1 MNYSADKPIESQ
13 KQDLLGRATFS
24 KRLADAIY
32 QYNADDGLVIGVF
45 GKWGTGKTSI
55 LNMVIDEI
63 NCLSMNRDRK
73 PIIVKF
79 SPWNYSNYDNLI
91 NLFFRMLKNQLALDK
106 GEETAK
112 KLGQALVD
120 YSNALD
126 ALSIIP
132 ILGSTLAATLKPIAK
147 AQGNR
152 LLKDIDLDTTKNNL
166 EIALRDANQKIIVFI
181 DDIDR
186 LTNSQIRDI
195 FQLVK
200 SVGNFPNIIYVLS
213 MDRDV
218 VCRALEEVHNINGLE
233 YLEKIIQI
241 PFEVPTLT
249 KLQLQEIFFMEL
261 DNTVK
266 SISENI
272 TWDQNYWNEVFT
284 NCIEPYISTLRD
296 VNRVLNTFQFRC
308 EFLYKEI
315 TLEDLLALTTI
326 EVLEPKLYQWIS
338 QNKDLFCD
346 TSSHSLSSFYRKKE
360 DYYKSICE
368 ELKEL
373 RIDVDKAVNFLSVIF
388 PIFANDIDSHKAR
401 YVSVNNARESMR
413 ITHEKRFD
421 LYFLFNSSSIPVSR
435 YLINQFIKEMKEDE
449 LIATI
454 IDINQAGNIEYFIDE
469 LRSLVASIPD
479 NRLAL
484 LASVVLMHQHNFNGV
499 QVGGSF
505 LLPIS
510 SKAKYLVIDIIS
522 KIDNE
527 NERYKVVKMNLENA
541 DINQLGAV
549 SQLIN
554 NIELSYDRLTERGET
569 GFQIINLEHLELIEK
584 TYILKVNEIV
594 SDDSII
600 NIEQFYLVLHLWKSF
615 DEEGVRNFISRL
627 LENESGVLKFICA
640 IARPWNGT
648 SGNGWYFLE
657 DDYSSY
663 ISKDII
669 YKYIQDFDKNHLD
682 IFAREDQIKLASFV
696 LNYDKSDRYESTEKD
711 AEILVNEWRHIS

>member
-1 MNYSADKPIESQ
+1 MNYNTDKPIESQ

-24 KRLADAIY
+24 KRLANAIY

-63 NCLSMNRDRK
+63 NCLSMDSDRK

-126 ALSIIP
+126 ALSIVP
-132 ILGSTLAATLKPIAK
+132 ILGSTLAAILKPIAQ

-186 LTNSQIRDI
+186 LTNPQIRDI

-218 VCRALEEVHNINGLE
+218 VCSALKEVHNINGSE

-249 KLQLQEIFFMEL
+249 KSKLQEIFFMKL

-272 TWDQNYWNEVFT
+272 TWDQNYWSEVFT
-284 NCIEPYISTLRD
+284 NCIEPYISSFRD

-315 TLEDLLALTTI
+315 TLEDLLAITTI
-326 EVLEPKLYQWIS
+326 EVLEPKLYQWIG
-338 QNKDLFCD
+338 QNKDLFCE
-346 TSSHSLSSFYRKKE
+346 TSLHSLSSFYRKKD
-360 DYYKSICE
+360 DYYKSICN
-368 ELKEL
+368 ELSKL
-373 RIDVDKAVNFLSVIF
+373 AIDTDKAITFLSVIF

-421 LYFLFNSSSIPVSR
+421 LYFLFNLSSIPVPR
-435 YLINQFIKEMKEDE
+435 YLLNQFIKEMKEDE
-449 LIATI
+449 LISTI
-454 IDINQAGNIEYFIDE
+454 VDINQAGNIEYFIDE

-479 NRLAL
+479 KRLAL
-484 LASVVLMHQHNFNGV
+484 LASVILMHQYNFSSI

-510 SKAKYLVIDIIS
+510 SKANYLVIDIIS

-541 DINQLGAV
+541 DINQFGAV

-554 NIELSYDRLTERGET
+554 NIELSYNRLTGRGET

-594 SDDSII
+594 SADSLV
-600 NIEQFYLVLHLWKSF
+600 NIGQFYLVLYLWKSF
-615 DEEGVRNFISRL
+615 DEEGVRNFIGRL

-669 YKYIQDFDKNHLD
+669 YKYIQDFDKNHLN